1 MDTQSQ
7 DSLREALDAS
17 VRDSLRPI
25 STGLA
30 LGFALLAVG
39 YTLALPQAVAP
50 ILVSLAGGTAAAFLG
65 VRLLLSRWTVPLRL
79 ANLLCAALAGLALL
93 SSLVSLYL
101 ASDPKQTV
109 SLLLLVVGA
118 GLAFLSAR
126 WLAAVMVAAWAGWGL
141 VAALSP
147 SSPGWL
153 YFGFALLVAT
163 ALSIVVHIA
172 RVRTVRR
179 LNSLRL
185 EVEAQR
191 AELARTLSTTREA
204 QQLAERLNDV
214 GRALTSTLD
223 LTEVLE
229 LVLARLAGM
238 VPFDRGS
245 VMLLHGNEVEIV
257 AARGFPAEAQ
267 PLQIRV
273 SLLGEDND
281 LFRQIYLSKK
291 PLSIPDVS
299 LRSDFQHVAG
309 LPRACS
315 WLGVPLTRFGG
326 VIGMLSL
333 TRETPHPFDD
343 DQATLAMAFAGQ
355 AAIALENA
363 RLYDGVTRAYEQLA
377 RLDRTKSD
385 FIRIASHELRTPLT
399 TLRGCSQI
407 LADDPTIRQST
418 YHLEL
423 VSGLQSS
430 ASRLHEIVESMLDMA
445 KIDSRALRLDPQ
457 PLPIQ
462 VLLEAVCRKFDKAL
476 VERHLTLKLED
487 MRHLPNLE
495 ADREA
500 LRKVF
505 YHLIGNAIKYTPDG
519 GAITISGKALPDQTD
534 LSEGG
539 IEIVVS
545 DTGIGID
552 PRFHSLIFEKFYQ
565 TGQIALHSTGK
576 TKFRGGGPGLGL
588 AIVQGIVQAH
598 GGRVWVASPGCDEQV
613 CPGSQFHVILP
624 LRQSKP
630 ASGATL

>member
-1 MDTQSQ
+1 MDTRSQ
-7 DSLREALDAS
+7 DSLRDALDVS
-17 VRDSLRPI
+17 VRDSLRPV
-25 STGLA
+25 SAGLA
-30 LGFALLAVG
+30 MLFALLAVG
-39 YTLALPQAVAP
+39 YTLALPEVVAP

-65 VRLLLSRWTVPLRL
+65 LRVVLSRWTVPLRL
-79 ANLLCAALAGLALL
+79 ANPLCAAIAGLVLL
-93 SSLVSLYL
+93 NSLVHLYL
-101 ASDPKQTV
+101 GSDPRQTT
-109 SLLLLVVGA
+109 SLVLLIVGA
-118 GLAFLSAR
+118 GFVLLSAR
-126 WLAAVMVAAWAGWGL
+126 WLAVVMVAAWAGWGL
-141 VAALSP
+141 VASLSP
-147 SSPGWL
+147 SSPEWPD
-153 YFGFALLVAT
+153 FGLALLVAT
-163 ALSIVVHIA
+163 ALSIVVHMV
-172 RVRTVRR
+172 RVRTARQ
-179 LNSLRL
+179 LESLRL
-185 EVEAQR
+185 EAEAQR
-191 AELARTLSTTREA
+191 AELARTLSTAREA
-204 QQLAERLNDV
+204 QRLAERLNDV
-214 GRALTSTLD
+214 GRALTGTLD

-229 LVLARLAGM
+229 LVLAHLADM

-245 VMLLHGNEVEIV
+245 VMLLHGNEVEMV

-281 LFRQIYLSKK
+281 IFRQIHLSQE

-299 LRSDFQHVAG
+299 LRNDFQHVPG

-315 WLGVPLTRFGG
+315 WLGVPLARFDV

-343 DQATLAMAFAGQ
+343 DQVTLAMAFASQ

-363 RLYDGVTRAYEQLA
+363 RLYDGVSRAYDQLA

-385 FIRIASHELRTPLT
+385 FIGIASHELRTPLT

-407 LADDPTIRQST
+407 LADDPTIKHSP

-430 ASRLHEIVESMLDMA
+430 ALRLHEIVESMLDMA
-445 KIDSRALRLDPQ
+445 KIDSRALQLDPQ
-457 PLPIQ
+457 PLPMQ
-462 VLLEAVCRKFDKAL
+462 ALLQAVCSTFDKAL
-476 VERHLTLKLED
+476 VERHLTLQLED
-487 MRHLPNLE
+487 MRPLPKLE

-519 GAITISGKALPDQTD
+519 GTITISGKALPDQAD

-552 PRFHSLIFEKFYQ
+552 PRFHGMIFDKFYQ
-565 TGQIALHSTGK
+565 TGQTALHSTGK
-576 TKFRGGGPGLGL
+576 TKFKGGGPGLGL

-598 GGRVWVASPGCDEQV
+598 GGRVWVASPGCDEQI
-613 CPGSQFHVILP
+613 CPGSQFHVVLP

-630 ASGATL
+630 AS